1 MARGAHLVKHPKS
14 DRVRLKDVAEAMGL
28 APSTVSRAF
37 TDPERGNFQT
47 VEKIMRVAH
56 EMGYRRQP
64 NLRAPHD
71 ALARTIN
78 IIVQDSSNQFY
89 VGFMHGILERARLAG
104 YLTIVADTGED
115 LSMERAYIR
124 RLNRA
129 VDGIIAA
136 APTTPD
142 TELRELARATPLVLF
157 NREVSDVNS
166 VVAFTPDDVS
176 ALVDHLHQLGHTR
189 IVWCAGPK
197 FAWSNKIRT
206 DGLVKRCA
214 ELGIELI
221 VTGPFIP
228 TVRQGQLAASKALE
242 YKPTAIMG
250 FNDQLAVGIIQY
262 LLAHGYRVPDDISV
276 TGFDNT
282 QSASIIHTGLTCLN
296 APLTL
301 AGHRAV
307 EILFRLLDSDT
318 ATRAIRLEA
327 ELVQRG
333 STGPA
338 REHSYFH

>member
-142 TELRELARATPLVLF
+142 TELREDRK
-157 NREVSDVNS
+157 S
-166 VVAFTPDDVS
+166 VV
-176 ALVDHLHQLGHTR
+176 
-189 IVWCAGPK
+189 
-197 FAWSNKIRT
+197 
-206 DGLVKRCA
+206 
-214 ELGIELI
+214 
-221 VTGPFIP
+221 
-228 TVRQGQLAASKALE
+228 
-242 YKPTAIMG
+242 
-250 FNDQLAVGIIQY
+250 
-262 LLAHGYRVPDDISV
+262 
-276 TGFDNT
+276 
-282 QSASIIHTGLTCLN
+282 
-296 APLTL
+296 
-301 AGHRAV
+301 
-307 EILFRLLDSDT
+307 
-318 ATRAIRLEA
+318 
-327 ELVQRG
+327 
-333 STGPA
+333 
-338 REHSYFH
+338 